1 MFHDVN
7 QHMLDHYLR
16 LIYLSRE
23 RKISNLIANFDCFK
37 QVFDIQSNE
46 NEQFLAG
53 SFIQNSITR
62 EVKSM
67 QWN

>member
-1 MFHDVN
+1 
-7 QHMLDHYLR
+7 MLDHYLR